1 MKINKKEHV
10 MKVAYSSEPI
20 LHLPQLITLEVIV
33 SHFGLRRALVLLSMT
48 DLSVRKFKII
58 LQL

>member
-10 MKVAYSSEPI
+10 MKVTYSSEPI

-33 SHFGLRRALVLLSMT
+33 SHFGLRRALVLN
-48 DLSVRKFKII
+48 SVND
-58 LQL
+58 

>member
-33 SHFGLRRALVLLSMT
+33 SHFGLRRALVLN
-48 DLSVRKFKII
+48 SVSD
-58 LQL
+58 

>member
-10 MKVAYSSEPI
+10 MKVTYSSEPI

-58 LQL
+58 VV

>member
-1 MKINKKEHV
+1 MKINKKEYV
-10 MKVAYSSEPI
+10 MKVTYSSEPI

-48 DLSVRKFKII
+48 DLSVWKFKII
-58 LQL
+58 VV